1 MKYTEDQVL
10 DILKMVT
17 DQPES
22 ILNKWSNRKDNEPL
36 NLTKYNYP
44 LFLYTFPI
52 IVNDE
57 EVATMTLAQLHNS
70 GIDSLKDKLMS
81 KYLTT
86 DVYNNSWEAFS
97 HETYINAFLH
107 INKEFELPPHPEDDN
122 FRVMESTFLDADGT
136 EIKYRMSYGDS
147 DVPGLHT
154 SYVSER
160 GEWRS
165 YRFDNDVT
173 IQIESTDISG
183 WEMGEKINEVI
194 KVRVRDQKIN
204 LITNEQS

>member
-10 DILKMVT
+10 DILKLVT
-17 DQPES
+17 DQPET
-22 ILNKWSNRKDNEPL
+22 ILNKWSNQKDNEPL
-36 NLTKYNYP
+36 DLKKYSYP

-57 EVATMTLAQLHNS
+57 EVATVTLAKLQNT
-70 GIDSLKDKLMS
+70 GVDGQRDKLMS

-86 DVYNNSWEAFS
+86 NVYKNSWHDFS
-97 HETYINAFLH
+97 HETYKDAYFH
-107 INKEFELPPHPEDDN
+107 ISKEFELPAHPEDDN
-122 FRVMESTFLDADGT
+122 FRVIHSSFLDADGKKV
-136 EIKYRMSYGDS
+136 KYRMSYGDS

-160 GEWRS
+160 GNWRS
-165 YRFDNDVT
+165 YRFDNSVT
-173 IQIESTDISG
+173 IQIEDTDFSG

-194 KVRVRDQKIN
+194 KVRVRDQKID
-204 LITNEQS
+204 LVTNE

>member
-10 DILKMVT
+10 DILKLVT
-17 DQPES
+17 DQPET
-22 ILNKWSNRKDNEPL
+22 ILNKWSNQKDNEYL
-36 NLTKYNYP
+36 DLKKYHYP

-57 EVATMTLAQLHNS
+57 EVATMTLTQLHNT
-70 GIDSLKDKLMS
+70 GVDGQRDRLMS

-86 DVYNNSWEAFS
+86 NTYNMSWHGFS
-97 HETYINAFLH
+97 HETYKDAYFH
-107 INKEFELPPHPEDDN
+107 ISKEFELPAHSEDDN
-122 FRVMESTFLDADGT
+122 FRVLHSSFLDANGK
-136 EIKYRMSYGDS
+136 EVKYRMSYGHS
-147 DVPGLHT
+147 EIPGLHT

-160 GEWRS
+160 GNWRS

-173 IQIESTDISG
+173 IQIEDTDFSG

-194 KVRVRDQKIN
+194 KIRLRDQKID
-204 LITNEQS
+204 LVTNV

>member
-10 DILKMVT
+10 DILKLVT
-17 DQPES
+17 DQPET
-22 ILNKWSNRKDNEPL
+22 ILSKWSNQKDNEPL
-36 NLTKYNYP
+36 DLKKYSYP

-57 EVATMTLAQLHNS
+57 EVATMTLAQLTNT
-70 GIDSLKDKLMS
+70 GVDGQKDILMS

-86 DVYNNSWEAFS
+86 DVYNRSWSAFS
-97 HETYINAFLH
+97 HETYKHAYLYIH
-107 INKEFELPPHPEDDN
+107 KEFELPTHPEDDR
-122 FRVMESTFLDADGT
+122 FHVLHSSFLDADGNKV
-136 EIKYRMSYGDS
+136 KYRMSYGYS
-147 DVPGLHT
+147 EIPGLHT

-160 GEWRS
+160 GDWRS

-173 IQIESTDISG
+173 IQIEDTNFSG

-194 KVRVRDQKIN
+194 KVRLRDQKID
-204 LITNEQS
+204 LITNE

>member
-10 DILKMVT
+10 DILKLVT
-17 DQPES
+17 DQPET
-22 ILNKWSNRKDNEPL
+22 ILNKWSNGKDNEPL
-36 NLTKYNYP
+36 NLKKYSYP
-44 LFLYTFPI
+44 LFLFTFPI

-57 EVATMTLAQLHNS
+57 EVGTVTLAKLHNT
-70 GIDSLKDKLMS
+70 GVDDQTDKLMS

-86 DVYNNSWEAFS
+86 NVYKNSWPSFS
-97 HETYINAFLH
+97 HETYKDAYFH
-107 INKEFELPPHPEDDN
+107 ISKEFELPAHPKDDK
-122 FRVMESTFLDADGT
+122 FRVLHSSFLDADGN
-136 EIKYRMSYGDS
+136 EVKYRMSYGDS

-173 IQIESTDISG
+173 IQIQATDISG

-194 KVRVRDQKIN
+194 KMRVRDQKID
-204 LITNEQS
+204 LITNE